1 MTMFLCGLQF
11 VYMFSYS
18 FRLVFG
24 RSTNVLLVSRFHDY
38 FFVFLFLAGHLQLGE
53 LSQSNQRLELSSTR
67 LDETQRRLDS
77 RLGVISKFRDF
88 PCSLVIIRINAKIT
102 NKRWKT
108 VECFFSIHLH
118 DAFIFRREAK

>member
-1 MTMFLCGLQF
+1 MIILLLFC
-11 VYMFSYS
+11 FS
-18 FRLVFG
+18 
-24 RSTNVLLVSRFHDY
+24 
-38 FFVFLFLAGHLQLGE
+38 LFLAGHLQLGE

-77 RLGVISKFRDF
+77 RLGVISKFF
-88 PCSLVIIRINAKIT
+88 VIFLVSYSSYSNQWENT